1 MFLMARIDRNT
12 GAEREWFV
20 AFTPDVEQVQVTR
33 TRHNARRF
41 KRESDAMAVRDMAA
55 KIAPQHKWNVVSE

>member
-20 AFTPDVEQVQVTR
+20 AFTPEVEQVQVTR
-33 TRHNARRF
+33 TRNNARLF
-41 KRESDAMAVRDMAA
+41 KRESDAMSVRDMAA
-55 KIAPQHKWNVVSE
+55 EIAPEHQWKVVAA